1 MGRQLTSGAEEVRV
15 PQLKSVVQIICNA
28 IFISAKV
35 GFFFFFF
42 SSFFF
47 FLGGVEGGERIKNG
61 KLERIVPHTKQ
72 EREILLLKARRDGLF
87 LIIRDFLVLAQT
99 PLC

>member
-35 GFFFFFF
+35 GFFFFSSPLFFF
-42 SSFFF
+42 SW
-47 FLGGVEGGERIKNG
+47 EGWKGEK
-61 KLERIVPHTKQ
+61 E
-72 EREILLLKARRDGLF
+72 LKMESLKG
-87 LIIRDFLVLAQT
+87 
-99 PLC
+99 